1 MKIIT
6 LGKLDKKFLIP
17 ILGGIFR
24 MIFKFLLSL
33 NKKSKI
39 AAKNPFILSI
49 YMSLGMILA
58 FIPYLII
65 KRRTNK
71 INKEFINLN
80 ENPHAQ
86 FSMIYALDNKLEIM
100 KIRKYKLIFI
110 SVVLDFSVTVLA
122 LVFGLNCPY
131 NFWAFEIIFISIF
144 SYFILK
150 TKLYKHQ
157 YITMFLIVFLGLI
170 LNIITYF
177 KLDEDQKNIKIQDLL
192 LKLLS
197 EICLSLNYVIAKFN
211 MESNYCSAY
220 EVCIWEGLMGL
231 ILYIICLVII
241 NSIGA
246 TVDGVKYPDN
256 LNELVNNLDINDFI
270 YFFMYIIL
278 NFIYNIAMLLTC
290 NYFTPSHILILSII
304 HECYLYFK
312 MREEDLLFNILGLII
327 IFLIFIIFLFFIEIL
342 ELNIYD
348 ISRNTKKNIEIRAE
362 FDSDIEENISIVD
375 DSSEIELGIS

>member
-110 SVVLDFSVTVLA
+110 SVVLDFSSIVLV
-122 LVFGLNCPY
+122 LVFGSSCPY
-131 NFWAFEIIFISIF
+131 NFWAFEIILIS
-144 SYFILK
+144 
-150 TKLYKHQ
+150 
-157 YITMFLIVFLGLI
+157 
-170 LNIITYF
+170 
-177 KLDEDQKNIKIQDLL
+177 
-192 LKLLS
+192 
-197 EICLSLNYVIAKFN
+197 
-211 MESNYCSAY
+211 
-220 EVCIWEGLMGL
+220 
-231 ILYIICLVII
+231 
-241 NSIGA
+241 
-246 TVDGVKYPDN
+246 
-256 LNELVNNLDINDFI
+256 
-270 YFFMYIIL
+270 
-278 NFIYNIAMLLTC
+278 
-290 NYFTPSHILILSII
+290 
-304 HECYLYFK
+304 
-312 MREEDLLFNILGLII
+312 
-327 IFLIFIIFLFFIEIL
+327 
-342 ELNIYD
+342 
-348 ISRNTKKNIEIRAE
+348 
-362 FDSDIEENISIVD
+362 
-375 DSSEIELGIS
+375 